1 MKTPIVTSPRQ
12 AYETC
17 EAARQNGKEV
27 AFVPTMGALH
37 SGHLSLVDLAK
48 AHGSYSVVSIFVNPK
63 QFGPAEDLD
72 KYPRTLSADRDKL
85 TERAV
90 DLIFAPSPNEMYP
103 SGFVTEVKVPKG
115 VSEGFCGDK
124 RPGHFDGVATVVTKL
139 LNIVGPCAAVFGRKD
154 YQQLQ
159 VIKRLV
165 RDLSMPVRII
175 EGATVREP
183 DGLAKSSRNIY
194 LSAAERA
201 SALAIPTA
209 LRAAHDR
216 FVSAEPKTVG
226 DLVAAVESPI
236 QAAAN
241 SVDYVTAADPETLVP
256 LPHTAPAPSRLF
268 IAVAA
273 FFGATR
279 LIDNIVLGEDPPPR

>member
-1 MKTPIVTSPRQ
+1 
-12 AYETC
+12 
-17 EAARQNGKEV
+17 
-27 AFVPTMGALH
+27 
-37 SGHLSLVDLAK
+37 
-48 AHGSYSVVSIFVNPK
+48 
-63 QFGPAEDLD
+63 
-72 KYPRTLSADRDKL
+72 
-85 TERAV
+85 
-90 DLIFAPSPNEMYP
+90 
-103 SGFVTEVKVPKG
+103 
-115 VSEGFCGDK
+115 
-124 RPGHFDGVATVVTKL
+124 
-139 LNIVGPCAAVFGRKD
+139 
-154 YQQLQ
+154 
-159 VIKRLV
+159 
-165 RDLSMPVRII
+165 
-175 EGATVREP
+175 
-183 DGLAKSSRNIY
+183 LAKSSRNIY